1 MQTFITTALV
11 ALAISYLI
19 LRWLPAKLRLNLQA
33 WLAKNY
39 PLFSAFLPKR
49 LSGADKSCSSSCAA
63 CGSCN
68 EIPLKQ
74 IKADKIKPI
83 KFVRHL

>member
-11 ALAISYLI
+11 ALAVGYLT
-19 LRWLPAKLRLNLQA
+19 LRWLPVKLRMDLQA

-39 PLFSAFLPKR
+39 PSLSAFLPKR
-49 LSGADKSCSSSCAA
+49 LSGSDKSCSSSCST
-63 CGSCN
+63 CGSCK
-68 EIPLKQ
+68 EIPPKQ
-74 IKADKIKPI
+74 IKVDKIRPI